1 LRLFGVRRAVSPRK
15 RPPQWRPTDD
25 DLVLVH
31 CGWDG
36 AWAWRPLAQEL
47 QRRGHEVY
55 TPTLTG
61 SGERVHVA
69 SREIGLHTHILD
81 VVNVLPFEQLT
92 EVVLVGFSYGGMVVT
107 GVAEQL
113 PDQISHLICLDGFVP
128 ANGQSIAD
136 LLGPQIMG
144 SLNDVAQRYGDGW
157 RVPSTLPTRTVAPTF
172 SSGPPK
178 NHSP

>member
-1 LRLFGVRRAVSPRK
+1 MTTF
-15 RPPQWRPTDD
+15 
-25 DLVLVH
+25 VLVH
-31 CGWDG
+31 GGWDG
-36 AWAWRPLAQEL
+36 AWAWRPVAQEL

-61 SGERVHVA
+61 SGERVHLA
-69 SREIGLHTHILD
+69 SREVGLHTHILD
-81 VVNVLPFEQLT
+81 VVNVLRFEQLT
-92 EVVLVGFSYGGMVVT
+92 DVVLVGFSYGGMVVT

-136 LLGPQIMG
+136 LVGPQIMG
-144 SLNDVAQRYGDGW
+144 HYMTSLSGMATAGVS
-157 RVPSTLPTRTVAPTF
+157 PSTLPTRTVAPTF